1 MHSWQVHLQR
11 IAPYLSR
18 GEGAWWTQTNDA
30 YCFLD
35 GEQHADTHPEG
46 PHQLHYR
53 STSRKQLDAMKK
65 EKWNAI
71 LASGTTL
78 PTEYIQHYNEDGMPT
93 CKTYFTLTTTATTP
107 EDNLST
113 VLCLSPPATTST
125 PVQSCGYI
133 YGTDDSDDDTDETSS
148 SGYLDFASTGK

>member
-1 MHSWQVHLQR
+1 MMHTASLMGNSML
-11 IAPYLSR
+11 I
-18 GEGAWWTQTNDA
+18 
-30 YCFLD
+30 
-35 GEQHADTHPEG
+35 HALRAHINCTTGQHPE
-46 PHQLHYR
+46 
-53 STSRKQLDAMKK
+53 SSSIDAMK

-71 LASGTTL
+71 LASSTTL

-107 EDNLST
+107 EDNLPT

-133 YGTDDSDDDTDETSS
+133 YGTNDSDDDIDETSS
-148 SGYLDFASTGK
+148 SGYLDFASMGK